1 MITFEIQNQV
11 AFITLNRPEKYH
23 SFVRE
28 MALELQQRL
37 NECQEDSNIRAVILT
52 ASGKAFCAGQD
63 LKEAADPN
71 GPGLQKIINEH
82 YNPIIKQIRSLK
94 KPIICAV
101 NGVAAGAGASIAL
114 SCDIVIATEEASF
127 VQAFSKIGLVPDS
140 GSTFFLPKLIGFNKA
155 SALMMTGEAIS
166 AVEAERIGMIYK
178 VFSKENFEEEK
189 LKLANKLAKMPTK
202 ALALT
207 KKLLNLS
214 LENNLD
220 QQLEEEENQQVI
232 AGNTNDYK
240 EGITSFLEK
249 RKPNFKGN

>member
-1 MITFEIQNQV
+1 MITFEILNQV

-214 LENNLD
+214 LVNNLD

>member
-1 MITFEIQNQV
+1 MISFEILNQV

>member
-1 MITFEIQNQV
+1 MITFEILNQV

-166 AVEAERIGMIYK
+166 ALEAERIGMIYK

>member
-1 MITFEIQNQV
+1 MITFKILNQV

>member
-1 MITFEIQNQV
+1 
-11 AFITLNRPEKYH
+11 
-23 SFVRE
+23 
-28 MALELQQRL
+28 
-37 NECQEDSNIRAVILT
+37 
-52 ASGKAFCAGQD
+52 
-63 LKEAADPN
+63 
-71 GPGLQKIINEH
+71 
-82 YNPIIKQIRSLK
+82 
-94 KPIICAV
+94 
-101 NGVAAGAGASIAL
+101 
-114 SCDIVIATEEASF
+114 
-127 VQAFSKIGLVPDS
+127 
-140 GSTFFLPKLIGFNKA
+140 
-155 SALMMTGEAIS
+155 MMTGEAIS

>member
-1 MITFEIQNQV
+1 MITFEILNQV

-202 ALALT
+202 ALPLT

>member
-1 MITFEIQNQV
+1 MITFEILNQV

-214 LENNLD
+214 LENNLN

-232 AGNTNDYK
+232 AGKTNDYK

>member
-1 MITFEIQNQV
+1 MIKFEILNQV

-71 GPGLQKIINEH
+71 GPGLQKIIHEH